1 MADVIHEP
9 RSIAII
15 GAGVAGLQALRAL
28 QQVPQVKT
36 IAVFER
42 ADEVGGVWRE
52 NYSGFGAQVKREQ
65 YSFVELCGHSGL
77 DMYPTGRQ
85 LKLHCDT
92 YVETFGLMPA
102 IRTRTEVKFL
112 QRCSNCWRVVYS
124 ETGSS
129 ETYTEDFD
137 FVVLAVGNFSE
148 KYVPEIPGSD
158 VFSGSILHSSELQDE
173 KLLRGRHVVVVGFG
187 KSALDCFALASA
199 EAESV
204 TLIARRPAWI
214 LPQRFLGLPLE
225 WLASTRWFAKLVFP
239 PYHNA
244 CLLVRLL
251 GYIVLPLQTVL
262 WWVLAPLVWC
272 HFLLPWS
279 MWPAYGLRWQLWHGH
294 SVSICN
300 ASKIKAVFG
309 SVSTNCIRGH
319 ISEMKTGSVVVHD
332 SIRKQEKEIS
342 ADVVVFA
349 TGYREA
355 WSKLFD
361 AKAAEVLDPRK
372 DGPDLY
378 KLILPTGDMTNLA
391 FLGRVLSTC
400 DIVTSFVQAEWLAG
414 LLAGKFEYPNLQARE
429 RFSAKLGPEFR
440 ASPWQ
445 LMLVVCLK
453 CSVAEEVSGLAP
465 QICPDDNVHISG
477 DTVCPLGFQFREAA
491 PEAWSQEILPGCP
504 AERVVS
510 VPAFFND
517 RQRAAVKTAAAHAG
531 LERLATKPTAAAEVI
546 LVYDLG
552 GGTCDVSVLKTGSS
566 GVLQVLATSGDP
578 RLGGEDFDRR
588 LVTHLIDIFKKK
600 FSKDWK

>member
-52 NYSGFGAQVKREQ
+52 NYSGFGAQVKRDQ

-85 LKLHCDT
+85 LKVHCDT

-102 IRTRTEVKFL
+102 IRKRTEVKFL

-429 RFSAKLGPEFR
+429 RFSAKYRAWRLRFAPTTTSTFLATPSVHSYFDELLSDLRSKTLGYRHSTFLSRLLHQFLPLR
-440 ASPWQ
+440 ASNFAKLRQ
-445 LMLVVCLK
+445 KRGAKRSSLVALR
-453 CSVAEEVSGLAP
+453 SESGTS
-465 QICPDDNVHISG
+465 D
-477 DTVCPLGFQFREAA
+477 F
-491 PEAWSQEILPGCP
+491 SQ
-504 AERVVS
+504 A
-510 VPAFFND
+510 
-517 RQRAAVKTAAAHAG
+517 
-531 LERLATKPTAAAEVI
+531 
-546 LVYDLG
+546 
-552 GGTCDVSVLKTGSS
+552 
-566 GVLQVLATSGDP
+566 
-578 RLGGEDFDRR
+578 
-588 LVTHLIDIFKKK
+588 
-600 FSKDWK
+600 